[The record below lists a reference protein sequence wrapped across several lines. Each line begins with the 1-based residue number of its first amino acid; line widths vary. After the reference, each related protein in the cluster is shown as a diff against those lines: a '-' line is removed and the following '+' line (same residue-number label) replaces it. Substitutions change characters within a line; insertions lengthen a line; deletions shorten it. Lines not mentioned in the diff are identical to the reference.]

1 MNLEKIYDKN
11 YKKILLIPITLL
23 VISLIILGVSYLST
37 GEFVKKDVSLKG
49 GISMTIEK
57 SNLDQQEISSY
68 MSEKYSAFNVRTLRD
83 LGTRQNIGLIIE
95 ASNAEEP
102 ELKKYLQEKIHF
114 TEDEYSVE
122 EYSSSF
128 SESFFRQLVLTII
141 FAFLLMAIVVF
152 IVFRTFIP
160 SLAVVFA
167 ALGDIIVTLGVL
179 SLFGMEISSVGII
192 ALLLVIGYSIDT
204 DILLTTRLLKR
215 KIGNLYE
222 RLEGAIKT
230 GLTMTIT
237 TIVALL
243 VGYIFS
249 TAPVLKEIFFIILIA
264 LFTDIITT
272 YLGNAPILLWY
283 IKKKK

>member
-102 ELKKYLQEKIHF
+102 ELKRYLQEKIHF

-179 SLFGMEISSVGII
+179 SLFGMEISSGGII

>member
-179 SLFGMEISSVGII
+179 SLFGMEISSGGII

>member
-179 SLFGMEISSVGII
+179 SLFGMEISSGGII

-237 TIVALL
+237 TIAALL

>member
-11 YKKILLIPITLL
+11 YKKLLLVPIILLVL
-23 VISLIILGVSYLST
+23 SLIILGVSYSST

-49 GISMTIEK
+49 GISITIEK
-57 SNLDQQEISSY
+57 PNLDQQEISSY
-68 MSEKYSAFNVRTLRD
+68 MSERYSAFNVRTLRD
-83 LGTRQNIGLIIE
+83 LGTRQSMGLIIE

-102 ELKKYLQEKIHF
+102 ELKSYLQEKIHF

-128 SESFFRQLVLTII
+128 SESFFKQLVLTII
-141 FAFLLMAIVVF
+141 FAFLLMAIVVYV
-152 IVFRTFIP
+152 VFRTFIP

-167 ALGDIIVTLGVL
+167 ALSDIIVTLGVL
-179 SLFGMEISSVGII
+179 SLFGMEISSGGII

-215 KIGNLYE
+215 KIGTLYE
-222 RLEGAIKT
+222 RLKGAIKT
-230 GLTMTIT
+230 GLTMTVT
-237 TIVALL
+237 TIAALSVAF
-243 VGYIFS
+243 IFS
-249 TAPVLKEIFFIILIA
+249 TAPVLKEIFLIILIA
-264 LFTDIITT
+264 LFVDIITT